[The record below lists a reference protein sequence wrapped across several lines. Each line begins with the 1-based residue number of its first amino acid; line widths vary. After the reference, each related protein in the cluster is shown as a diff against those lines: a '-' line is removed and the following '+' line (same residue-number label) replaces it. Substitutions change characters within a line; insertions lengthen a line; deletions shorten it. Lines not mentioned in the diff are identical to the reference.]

1 MSARTL
7 GVVSAKDNR
16 RNVLWKEMVLGDLDV
31 LILQNGF
38 DEGTSTREPSGSH
51 QPQVVQ
57 QRGPPQVTLIDVD
70 LIDDDVAVSS
80 ASAFSEAKINSRR
93 KQGRTIS
100 DVNLD
105 VPTRHGTN
113 NCNKRQRV
121 PPNAPIINCETY
133 VDLTSSSSMEYGVRP
148 SQTMQQP
155 PPPPLKEP
163 TVRCP
168 ICVGPLV
175 EETST
180 KCGHIFCKACIT
192 TAITAQKKCPTCRRK
207 ITAKSIF
214 RVYLPTTD

>member
-1 MSARTL
+1 MAKSARMS
-7 GVVSAKDNR
+7 GMVSANDNP
-16 RNVLWKEMVLGDLDV
+16 RNIQWKEMVLGDLDV
-31 LILQNGF
+31 LILQNGS
-38 DEGTSTREPSGSH
+38 DEGTSTRGPSGSH

-80 ASAFSEAKINSRR
+80 ASAFLEAKINSQK

-105 VPTRHGTN
+105 VPTRYGTN
-113 NCNKRQRV
+113 NWNKRQRV
-121 PPNAPIINCETY
+121 PPNVPIINYETY

-148 SQTMQQP
+148 SQTMQP
-155 PPPPLKEP
+155 PPPPPPKEP

-168 ICVGPLV
+168 ICGGPLV

-180 KCGHIFCKACIT
+180 KSMSSSWKRCCISQV
-192 TAITAQKKCPTCRRK
+192 AGDMA
-207 ITAKSIF
+207 S
-214 RVYLPTTD
+214 

>member
-51 QPQVVQ
+51 QTQVVQ
-57 QRGPPQVTLIDVD
+57 QGGPPQVTLIDVD

-133 VDLTSSSSMEYGVRP
+133 VDLTSSSSMVHVVELETLLHFSGGWRYG
-148 SQTMQQP
+148 
-155 PPPPLKEP
+155 
-163 TVRCP
+163 
-168 ICVGPLV
+168 ILV
-175 EETST
+175 LSLLVH
-180 KCGHIFCKACIT
+180 CLAGNHIRLVHE
-192 TAITAQKKCPTCRRK
+192 RRLHCCQ
-207 ITAKSIF
+207 
-214 RVYLPTTD
+214 RLGLP